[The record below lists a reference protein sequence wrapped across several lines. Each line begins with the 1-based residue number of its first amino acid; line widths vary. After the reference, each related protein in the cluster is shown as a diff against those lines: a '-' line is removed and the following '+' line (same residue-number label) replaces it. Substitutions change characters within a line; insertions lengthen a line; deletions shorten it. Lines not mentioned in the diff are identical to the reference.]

1 MTNDDTV
8 RAITLLLWIVLVAS
22 ALASRR
28 LPLRQTFRLGLI
40 WVAIFGT
47 LFVIAAYRD
56 EFGSAW
62 QRVRLALNP
71 QAGTV
76 QGGEFHIPMD
86 EDGHFRVRASLN
98 GREASFL
105 IDSGATTTA
114 ISRAT
119 AKRAGIVVDESGF
132 GVAIN
137 TANGTIL
144 ARRLTILRLQV
155 GPIMRDDFHAITA
168 SEFGDTNVLG
178 MNFLSSL
185 RGWGVEGRTLV
196 LKP

>member
-1 MTNDDTV
+1 MSNDDSV
-8 RAITLLLWIVLVAS
+8 RAIALLLWIVLVAS

-28 LPLRQTFRLGLI
+28 IALRHTFRLVLA
-40 WVAIFGT
+40 WVAIFAT

-56 EFGSAW
+56 EFGAAW
-62 QRVRLALNP
+62 QRMRLALNP

-76 QGGEFHIPMD
+76 QGGEFLIPMD
-86 EDGHFRVRASLN
+86 EDGHFRVRAFLN
-98 GREASFL
+98 GSDASFM

-119 AKRAGIVVDESGF
+119 ADRAGILVDESGF

-144 ARRLTILRLQV
+144 ARRVSIAKLQV
-155 GPIMRDDFHAITA
+155 GPIIREDFHAITA
-168 SEFGDTNVLG
+168 AEFGDTNVLG